1 MGYIDGVLIM
11 DQETSGASKLQ
22 NLSVMRSPT
31 TETSAYYSGKIRVSN
46 VRVGSD
52 VYLIP
57 VVKGNA
63 VGFYNMVDGE
73 LFLAEQACLSAG
85 PRA

>member
-11 DQETSGASKLQ
+11 DIEIPGSSKFQ
-22 NLSVMRSPT
+22 NLSVMRCPT
-31 TETSAYYSGKIRVSN
+31 TTSSSYYGGKMRVSN

-63 VGFYNMVDGE
+63 VGFYNTVDGHV
-73 LFLAEQACLSAG
+73 FLEE
-85 PRA
+85 